1 MVNVV
6 VVCVRAFLA
15 LFAAHIWL
23 CCSCCCHAWRREREG
38 RWEVGP
44 AVVAACELPHSA
56 RGVRALVR
64 CGGDGGGVGACA
76 VVGHRATKDQV
87 IKIVLFLAHV
97 SIIQPS

>member
-6 VVCVRAFLA
+6 VVYVRACLS
-15 LFAAHIWL
+15 LFAAHIRL
-23 CCSCCCHAWRREREG
+23 CCLYCCHAWRREREG

-44 AVVAACELPHSA
+44 AVVVACELPQSVS
-56 RGVRALVR
+56 GVRALVH

-87 IKIVLFLAHV
+87 IKTVLFLAHV
-97 SIIQPS
+97 SVI